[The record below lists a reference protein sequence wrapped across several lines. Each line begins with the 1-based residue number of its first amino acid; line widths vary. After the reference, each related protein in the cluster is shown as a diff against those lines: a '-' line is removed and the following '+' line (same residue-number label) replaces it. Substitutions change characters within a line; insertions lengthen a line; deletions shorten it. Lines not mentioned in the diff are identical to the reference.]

1 MPTPEPE
8 EELDFSDLTDDQIVE
23 LAVALARE
31 AMRRNPA
38 LAAAFE
44 QSLLDERARVEAAA
58 RGTEQAKRAAA
69 AELEAQAKRAEAARQ
84 KEQLRRRQQTIL
96 AEYLR
101 RAALVIG
108 KPAAD
113 ITLVWNLSHFERGKG
128 PKLQINQG
136 ATGTDTRWHLVDYVP
151 ATDQLYTSPGLHKKH
166 ADLLPWCRETVA
178 AIHALNLRKSIAIK
192 GIEL

>member
-84 KEQLRRRQQTIL
+84 RAITATATNHSGRISSP
-96 AEYLR
+96 R
-101 RAALVIG
+101 RAGYRQTSGRHHAGLESLAFRAREGAKAANQPRRDGDRYSMALG
-108 KPAAD
+108 
-113 ITLVWNLSHFERGKG
+113 
-128 PKLQINQG
+128 
-136 ATGTDTRWHLVDYVP
+136 
-151 ATDQLYTSPGLHKKH
+151 
-166 ADLLPWCRETVA
+166 
-178 AIHALNLRKSIAIK
+178 
-192 GIEL
+192 

>member
-1 MPTPEPE
+1 MPTSDDD
-8 EELDFSDLTDDQIVE
+8 LDFSDLTDDQIVE

-58 RGTEQAKRAAA
+58 RGTERAKRAAA
-69 AELEAQAKRAEAARQ
+69 AELEAQAQRAEAARQ
-84 KEQLRRRQQTIL
+84 QEQLRQRQQFAL

-101 RAALVIG
+101 RVAGIIG
-108 KPAAD
+108 KSPAE
-113 ITLVWNLSHFERGKG
+113 ITLVWNRTHFERGKG
-128 PKLQINQG
+128 AKLQINQG
-136 ATGTDTRWHLVDYVP
+136 ATGTETRWHLIDYVP
-151 ATDQLYTSPGLHKKH
+151 STDQLYTSPGLHKLH
-166 ADLLPWCRETVA
+166 AELLPWCREAVA
-178 AIHALNLRKSIAIK
+178 AIRALDLRTGIAIK

>member
-1 MPTPEPE
+1 MPTPDDD
-8 EELDFSDLTDDQIVE
+8 LDFSDLTDDQIVE

-58 RGTEQAKRAAA
+58 RGTEQAKQAAA
-69 AELEAQAKRAEAARQ
+69 AELEAQAARAEAARQ
-84 KEQLRRRQQTIL
+84 QERLRQRRQFAL

-101 RAALVIG
+101 QVAGIIS
-108 KPAAD
+108 KSPAE
-113 ITLVWNLSHFERGKG
+113 ITLVWNCAHFERGKG
-128 PKLQINQG
+128 PKLQVNQG
-136 ATGTDTRWHLVDYVP
+136 ATGTDANWHLIDYVP
-151 ATDQLYTSPGLHKKH
+151 SVDQLYTSPGLHKLH
-166 ADLLPWCRETVA
+166 AALHPWCRETVA
-178 AIHALNLRKSIAIK
+178 TIRALDLRTSIAIK

>member
-1 MPTPEPE
+1 MPTPDDA
-8 EELDFSDLTDDQIVE
+8 LDFSDLTDDQVVE
-23 LAVALARE
+23 LATALARE

-58 RGTEQAKRAAA
+58 RGTERAKRAAA
-69 AELEAQAKRAEAARQ
+69 AELEAQAQRAEAARQ
-84 KEQLRRRQQTIL
+84 QEQLRQRQQFAL

-101 RAALVIG
+101 QAAGIIS
-108 KPAAD
+108 KSPAE
-113 ITLVWNLSHFERGKG
+113 ITLVWNRTHFERGKG

-136 ATGTDTRWHLVDYVP
+136 ATGTETRWHLIDYVP
-151 ATDQLYTSPGLHKKH
+151 STDQLYTSPGLHKLH
-166 ADLLPWCRETVA
+166 AELLPWCREAVA
-178 AIHALNLRKSIAIK
+178 AIHALGLRTSIAIK